1 MSGQFRLALALAT
14 GLVVGV
20 CVSGCASDST
30 KGYAFGSTFDD
41 SIRTV
46 TVPIFGNK
54 SFSRGIEIQLT
65 DAIIKEI
72 HATTP
77 WRVVTGDSDVGG
89 GGGGQA
95 SLTGTIT
102 GSELDKLSTGR
113 GSGLAQEVSVK
124 LTVDFDFKDNRTG
137 RVLVSRRSFVASE
150 SFIPAQGVG
159 ERLEAGQH
167 AVVQELARDIVAELR
182 SSW

>member
-1 MSGQFRLALALAT
+1 MLMHRSTATVLAACVSLALVA
-14 GLVVGV
+14 
-20 CVSGCASDST
+20 GCASDPT
-30 KGYAFGSTFDD
+30 QGYSFGSTYDQ
-41 SIRTV
+41 SIQTV
-46 TVPIFGNK
+46 SVPVFGNS
-54 SFSRGIEIQLT
+54 SFSRGLEIQLT

-72 HATTP
+72 QATTP
-77 WRVVTGDSDVGG
+77 WRVVTGDG

-95 SLTGTIT
+95 TLAGTIT
-102 GSELDKLSTGR
+102 STELDKLSTAR
-113 GSGLAQEVSVK
+113 TSGLAQEVAVRVS
-124 LTVDFDFKDNRTG
+124 VDFDFKDNRTG

-150 SFIPAQGVG
+150 SFVPARGVG